1 MATAVRDAVFALAHR
16 QVRLLSTVRARPLVP
31 GESPSDRVEP
41 SESQRPGDLYQ
52 PNAMAIRVAKY
63 LRSARGGES
72 REEITKRVG
81 GAGGC
86 VYHIAEYP
94 LGWLI
99 IIIDGFSQ

>member
-1 MATAVRDAVFALAHR
+1 
-16 QVRLLSTVRARPLVP
+16 
-31 GESPSDRVEP
+31 
-41 SESQRPGDLYQ
+41 
-52 PNAMAIRVAKY
+52 MAIRVVKY